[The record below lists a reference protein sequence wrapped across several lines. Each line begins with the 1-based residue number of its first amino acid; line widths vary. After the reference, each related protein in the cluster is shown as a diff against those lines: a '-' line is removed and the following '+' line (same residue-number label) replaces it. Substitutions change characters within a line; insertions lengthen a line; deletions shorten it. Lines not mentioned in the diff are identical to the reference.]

1 MLDEK
6 RKELRTKAYKRICDK
21 AKLIPIWDSSFSAI
35 KIITLQS
42 LKRGR
47 VILREESDLIR
58 SLGQSGLCGLGFTDG
73 GGKRTKDFVLA
84 STSKI
89 SEFGRANVDQAFCTI
104 LGHESD
110 SFWDIFKFRG
120 LRSTLKLRS
129 LARQLV
135 HISEDLYQEI
145 CEHNKEDDNEK
156 C

>member
-73 GGKRTKDFVLA
+73 GQVHLDMLREFSAKYYRSHSDGLTQ
-84 STSKI
+84 
-89 SEFGRANVDQAFCTI
+89 SECNYLIDG
-104 LGHESD
+104 E
-110 SFWDIFKFRG
+110 
-120 LRSTLKLRS
+120 
-129 LARQLV
+129 
-135 HISEDLYQEI
+135 E
-145 CEHNKEDDNEK
+145 
-156 C
+156 